1 MERPFACE
9 GRIVMEI
16 GILGLPQSG
25 KSTLFEIMTGVQSRD
40 MHGEPCIRGLTSV
53 PDDRFDDLVN
63 VFHPEKISPAKIP
76 FIDINARGENTWE
89 PIRQTLNG
97 ADGVIHVVDGFSTQ
111 GVRDVVSRYRKIE
124 DELILS
130 DLMVIENRLERL
142 TRLTKKALKPLD
154 LSHLQILPALREHL
168 EKGMPLRDMGLPDD
182 VLFSLKSFSFW
193 TARPELVVIN
203 MGEDSLPVVD
213 AFLEETG
220 HSLPA
225 MGICCQVEAELIGL
239 TADEQKEFLS
249 AMGIQELAFIRTIK
263 EAFSLLGRI
272 SFFTVGEDEVKAW
285 VIPEG
290 SRAPKAAAAIH
301 KDFERGFIRAEVV
314 SYEDFV
320 TCGKTLANAKA
331 AGKLRLEGKDYIV
344 QDGDIISFRF
354 NV

>member
-1 MERPFACE
+1 
-9 GRIVMEI
+9 MEI

-25 KSTLFEIMTGVQSRD
+25 KSTLFEIMTGVHSRD
-40 MHGEPCIRGLTSV
+40 MHGETCVRGLTSV
-53 PDDRFDDLVN
+53 PDERFDDLVN
-63 VFHPEKISPAKIP
+63 VFQPEKISPAKVP
-76 FIDINARGENTWE
+76 FIDINARGENSWD

-111 GVRDVVSRYRKIE
+111 GVFDIVSRYRKIE

-130 DLMVIENRLERL
+130 DLMVVENRLERL
-142 TRLTKKALKPLD
+142 SRIPTKALKPLD
-154 LSHLQILPALREHL
+154 LSHLQILPTLKEQL
-168 EKGMPLRDMGLPDD
+168 EKGLPIRDMGLPDD

-203 MGEDSLPVVD
+203 VGEDSLPVVE
-213 AFLEETG
+213 AFLEETDS
-220 HSLPA
+220 SLPA
-225 MGICCQVEAELIGL
+225 MDICCQVEAELIGL
-239 TADEQKEFLS
+239 TSDEREEFLS
-249 AMGIQELAFIRTIK
+249 VMGIQEPAFKRTIR

-290 SRAPKAAAAIH
+290 SRAPRAAAAIH

-320 TCGKTLANAKA
+320 MCGKSLAKA
-331 AGKLRLEGKDYIV
+331 RAAGRLRLEGKDYIV
-344 QDGDIISFRF
+344 KDGDIISFRF